1 MNKIAIVTGTPG
13 AGKSTIV
20 EKIAKEGNYNV
31 VSIGT
36 EMLKIA
42 ENRGLTNDRDN
53 IRKLKSSD
61 INEMRLKV
69 FDTINR
75 MEGNIII
82 DSHASVKNGNRYIPG
97 FSFQEL
103 DALESLTAFV
113 YIDSTAHEILLR
125 RAIDNSRNR
134 DIETMDEI
142 DQQREINL
150 GLISSYASH
159 KNVPIYIIRNEQNKL
174 EGSIES
180 ARNTFSNIFSGER

>member
-180 ARNTFSNIFSGER
+180 ARNTFNNIFSGER